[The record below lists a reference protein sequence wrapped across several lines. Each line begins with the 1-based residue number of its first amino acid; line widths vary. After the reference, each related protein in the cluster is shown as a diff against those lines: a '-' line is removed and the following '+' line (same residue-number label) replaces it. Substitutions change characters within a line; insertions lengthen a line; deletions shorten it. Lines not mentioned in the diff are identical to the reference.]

1 MNLMQAIYVLPI
13 GLLLGYTAY
22 KCKSVLPCI
31 VIHMIN
37 NFMPSVV
44 AVLPEALQ
52 VEWFFAIIVVVC
64 AGLLYFLW
72 KREKKVQTVA

>member
-1 MNLMQAIYVLPI
+1 MQAIYVLPI

-37 NFMPSVV
+37 NFMPCVV
-44 AVLPEALQ
+44 ALLPEALQ

-64 AGLLYFLW
+64 AGLLYFIW
-72 KREKKVQTVA
+72 KMPKKVQTIA